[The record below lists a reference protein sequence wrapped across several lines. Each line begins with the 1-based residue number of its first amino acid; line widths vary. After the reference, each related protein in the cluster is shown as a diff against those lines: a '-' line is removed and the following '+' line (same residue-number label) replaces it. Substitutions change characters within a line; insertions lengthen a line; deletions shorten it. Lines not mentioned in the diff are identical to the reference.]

1 KLTHLGHDR
10 DAAAVKRSLATLG
23 RTRYGPY
30 LPLGTAVPRR
40 APTLHAGRAPSL
52 PATRGGVAGRD
63 LLCRHADLLA
73 SSESRNDEGR
83 HRRPVLLV
91 LLGRRSRARRVAG
104 GRAYRSGDRDAHG
117 DRQRPARELHA
128 RAAPATRAARR
139 AARRRDP

>member
-1 KLTHLGHDR
+1 GQGRASAPVPRTLAACSRSHRQRGESTAAKLTHLGHDR

-91 LLGRRSRARRVAG
+91 LLGRRSRARRAAG
-104 GRAYRSGDRDAHG
+104 
-117 DRQRPARELHA
+117 
-128 RAAPATRAARR
+128 
-139 AARRRDP
+139 